1 MSAPTRDVDYLA
13 HSDFQSLAEHA
24 PDIIARF
31 DRDMHLLYIN
41 PAVEKLTDIPRAELV
56 GANADQLPFP
66 PELTSIFIKRCL
78 RVFQTGHLAEVDL
91 LLPSPT
97 GARHFSTRIVP
108 VKDEAGCTVSVLTVS
123 RDVTER
129 VQSEERQRFLAE
141 FSARLVESPDYES
154 TLVNLANLMLEMMAD
169 GCAIDLASA
178 DGSPHRVT
186 VAVKHPD
193 IRVPEVVG
201 EVLQDGCISLPL
213 KARGRTLGQIT
224 MVSDVARHRYAPYDF
239 AFAAEL
245 AARASLIVD
254 NSRLYQEA
262 RNASMAKSAF
272 LATMSHELRTPLNAI
287 LGYTE
292 LMELG
297 VAGPVNQQQTQQLE
311 RISASAWHLL
321 SVIEE
326 ILTFS
331 RVEAGREEVRLEA
344 VPLRDLMLE
353 AAAMI
358 EPVANRKAIYFHVEL
373 NGINGT
379 IRTDRGKL
387 RQILLNLLSNA
398 VKFTQDG
405 GVNFIATR
413 GGGGVHFEV
422 RDTGSGIVQENIER
436 IFEPFFQG
444 TVNGSSRKMGGTGLG
459 LTVSRQLAQLL
470 GGDVHVR
477 STLGEGSIFT
487 VFIPS
492 VPAAT

>member
-1 MSAPTRDVDYLA
+1 
-13 HSDFQSLAEHA
+13 
-24 PDIIARF
+24 
-31 DRDMHLLYIN
+31 
-41 PAVEKLTDIPRAELV
+41 
-56 GANADQLPFP
+56 
-66 PELTSIFIKRCL
+66 
-78 RVFQTGHLAEVDL
+78 
-91 LLPSPT
+91 
-97 GARHFSTRIVP
+97 
-108 VKDEAGCTVSVLTVS
+108 
-123 RDVTER
+123 
-129 VQSEERQRFLAE
+129 
-141 FSARLVESPDYES
+141 
-154 TLVNLANLMLEMMAD
+154 
-169 GCAIDLASA
+169 
-178 DGSPHRVT
+178 
-186 VAVKHPD
+186 VAVKHAG
-193 IRVPEVVG
+193 ITVPEVAG
-201 EVLQDGCISLPL
+201 EVLTEHCLSLPL

-224 MVSDVARHRYAPYDF
+224 LCSDVARHRYDAYDLS
-239 AFAAEL
+239 FAAEL
-245 AARASLIVD
+245 AARAALIVD

-331 RVEAGREEVRLEA
+331 RVEAGREEVRLES
-344 VPLRDLMLE
+344 VPLRDLMQE
-353 AAAMI
+353 TAAMI
-358 EPVANRKAIYFHVEL
+358 EPVAQRKAISFQVEL
-373 NGINGT
+373 NGLDGA

-398 VKFTQDG
+398 VKFTLNG
-405 GVNFIATR
+405 GVTFVVTR

-422 RDTGSGIVQENIER
+422 RDTGTGIAPENLEHV
-436 IFEPFFQG
+436 FEPFWQG
-444 TVNGSSRKMGGTGLG
+444 ATTSTGKIGGTGLG

-477 STLGEGSIFT
+477 STLGEGSVFT

-492 VPAAT
+492 TAPAT

>member
-1 MSAPTRDVDYLA
+1 MSIPTRDVDYLA
-13 HSDFQSLAEHA
+13 HSDFKTLAENA

-31 DRDMHLLYIN
+31 DRDMRLLYIN
-41 PAVEKLTDIPRAELV
+41 PAVEKLTAVPRAEFV
-56 GANADQLPFP
+56 GGTADELPFP
-66 PELTSIFIKRCL
+66 PELRNIFIKRCL
-78 RVFQTGHLAEVDL
+78 RVFQTGQLTEVDL
-91 LLPSPT
+91 LLPAPT

-108 VKDEAGCTVSVLTVS
+108 VKDEAGVTVSVLTVS

-129 VQSEERQRFLAE
+129 VHSEERQRFLAE
-141 FSARLVESPDYES
+141 FSARLVESPDYDS
-154 TLVNLANLMLEMMAD
+154 TLLNLANLMLEMMAD
-169 GCAIDLASA
+169 GCAIDLAGS
-178 DGSPHRVT
+178 DGALHRMT
-186 VAVKHPD
+186 VAVKRPET
-193 IRVPEVVG
+193 RVPEVSG
-201 EVLQDGCISLPL
+201 QLLTENCISLPL
-213 KARGRTLGQIT
+213 KARGRMLGQIT
-224 MVSDVARHRYAPYDF
+224 LCSDVGHHHFDAYDL

-245 AARASLIVD
+245 AARAALIVD
-254 NSRLYQEA
+254 NARLYQEA

-344 VPLRDLMLE
+344 VPLRELMNE
-353 AAAMI
+353 TAAMI
-358 EPVANRKAIYFHVEL
+358 EPVAQRKAIGFHVVL
-373 NGINGT
+373 NGLDGN

-398 VKFTQDG
+398 VKFTESG
-405 GVNFIATR
+405 SVEFLAAR

-422 RDTGSGIVQENIER
+422 RDTGPGIAAENLERVFEAFWQATSG
-436 IFEPFFQG
+436 
-444 TVNGSSRKMGGTGLG
+444 SARKIGGTGLG

-477 STLGEGSIFT
+477 SVIGEGSTFT
-487 VFIPS
+487 VYIPS
-492 VPAAT
+492 APPAA